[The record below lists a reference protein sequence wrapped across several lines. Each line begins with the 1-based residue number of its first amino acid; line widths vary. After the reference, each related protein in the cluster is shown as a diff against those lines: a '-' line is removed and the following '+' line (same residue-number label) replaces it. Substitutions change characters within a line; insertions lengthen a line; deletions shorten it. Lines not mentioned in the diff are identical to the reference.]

1 MIWEKLILILDTVY
15 DGLHANQAGGKI
27 SLFPTVS
34 FRLLCEVKTILL
46 RPLLFVFINHCVMY
60 NIPLHWGLKGLCIPD
75 RLSSL
80 IKNSNTAPC
89 RGVPRDKALGS
100 HNAQN

>member
-15 DGLHANQAGGKI
+15 DGLYANQAGGKI
-27 SLFPTVS
+27 SLFPTV
-34 FRLLCEVKTILL
+34 RLLCEVKTILW
-46 RPLLFVFINHCVMY
+46 RPLLFVFINHCMMY
-60 NIPLHWGLKGLCIPD
+60 NITLPLGLKGLCIPD

-89 RGVPRDKALGS
+89 QGV
-100 HNAQN
+100 H